1 MKNTH
6 KIALQ
11 NGRELNI
18 SVEKL
23 QAFENNQVESSEVY
37 ETFDLE
43 LYDQRNGKVSGRDQ
57 KGYVKTINQF
67 FVEHSNV
74 PNQRDKRKKDFVFG
88 ELHNSDA
95 SPIPREDN
103 RGRIPSELTILFRKI
118 ILWTLFNQEITH
130 ENLTTLR
137 WLKEFNIISDTFFK
151 DYSRHQ
157 SNSHD
162 YSLMDSINKELL
174 MFDIDVLTETEKK
187 KIVQQYYF
195 NVVELLKNKF
205 YTTLTKLDNDGLIFL
220 QSFMVGAKINEED
233 EDKHTIEILTPSE
246 LNDLKK
252 LETSIRDE
260 LNLHHVVGKRLYY
273 HKKFKQ
279 ELEKRLFETGLKTKG
294 NTYNRYKFVYNTYT
308 INKTFTDKQLLEY
321 IKKHTYLNQT
331 ITINNQGFINDFRHY
346 FVESVKNRIN
356 RATEKYKSGVI
367 KKHENTIGNTSS
379 LIDNKFSRIDMYN
392 NYNIN
397 FTEMV
402 LSSRHTD
409 NLCKHFKIN
418 NEQLNPYTNESEKF
432 ELKEKDLPF

>member
-294 NTYNRYKFVYNTYT
+294 NTYNRY
-308 INKTFTDKQLLEY
+308 
-321 IKKHTYLNQT
+321 
-331 ITINNQGFINDFRHY
+331 
-346 FVESVKNRIN
+346 
-356 RATEKYKSGVI
+356 
-367 KKHENTIGNTSS
+367 
-379 LIDNKFSRIDMYN
+379 
-392 NYNIN
+392 
-397 FTEMV
+397 
-402 LSSRHTD
+402 
-409 NLCKHFKIN
+409 
-418 NEQLNPYTNESEKF
+418 
-432 ELKEKDLPF
+432 